1 MLIFYPSLSLHPMP
15 PVIQKQGQGA
25 RAGNR
30 KQHGCFERAVMD
42 FKDTLIK
49 ALGTVQ
55 NGTVFKRA
63 QVYDY
68 LIGCGYAERTAT
80 NALTPSRKGS
90 MINTLLA
97 DGVIEHYGP
106 LGYRIINN
114 EAFKAMARK
123 NTSRVVRYEGKPKD
137 GWQLIGKAS
146 DDGAY
151 EAELILCGQRFGK
164 GCWNLKLFADGAMP
178 RKANWWLQ
186 YRNGQLRGSD
196 AATLKANMPDVYQN
210 IIDDMKE
217 VEA

>member
-1 MLIFYPSLSLHPMP
+1 
-15 PVIQKQGQGA
+15 
-25 RAGNR
+25 
-30 KQHGCFERAVMD
+30 MD

-80 NALTPSRKGS
+80 NVLTPSRKGS

-97 DGVIEHYGP
+97 DGVIEHHGP

-114 EAFKAMARK
+114 EAFKARARK
-123 NTSRVVRYEGKPKD
+123 NTGRVLRYEGKPKE
-137 GWQLIGKAS
+137 GWQPMGLMSNPG
-146 DDGAY
+146 DY
-151 EAELILCGQRFGK
+151 EAELLLCGQRFGK
-164 GCWNLKLFADGAMP
+164 ACWNLKLYADGTMP

-196 AATLKANMPDVYQN
+196 AATLKANMPDVY
-210 IIDDMKE
+210 
-217 VEA
+217 EAVIQDVGEIEEAQ

>member
-15 PVIQKQGQGA
+15 PVIENRGKEQGPGIESSTVV
-25 RAGNR
+25 
-30 KQHGCFERAVMD
+30 FERAVMD
-42 FKDTLIK
+42 FKDTLTK

-55 NGTVFKRA
+55 NGTVFKRK

-90 MINTLLA
+90 MINALLA
-97 DGVIEHYGP
+97 DGVIEHHGP
-106 LGYRIINN
+106 LGYRIIDN
-114 EAFKAMARK
+114 EAFKSKARK
-123 NTSRVVRYEGKPKD
+123 NVGRVVRYEGKPKD
-137 GWQLIGKAS
+137 GWRLIGQMS

-151 EAELILCGQRFGK
+151 EADLILCGEKFSP
-164 GCWNLKLFADGAMP
+164 GCWNLKLFAKGSMP

-217 VEA
+217 VEE